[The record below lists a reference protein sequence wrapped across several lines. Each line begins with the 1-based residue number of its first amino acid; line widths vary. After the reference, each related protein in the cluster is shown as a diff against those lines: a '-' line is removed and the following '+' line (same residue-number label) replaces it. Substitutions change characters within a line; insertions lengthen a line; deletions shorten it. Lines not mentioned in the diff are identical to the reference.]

1 MNNIYI
7 DVACLG
13 KFILID
19 VSPDYYG
26 ADNERHK
33 KAQGYKYEVLMPAQ
47 KHDKIVV
54 KIPGEQ
60 QLEAPL
66 SGTEPTVEFADLK
79 VKPYVDSKTGRM
91 AFSAT
96 ASSVKIVGVGAGAGK
111 TQAKG

>member
-1 MNNIYI
+1 MNNVVI
-7 DVACLG
+7 DNSCLG
-13 KFILID
+13 TFILID
-19 VSPDYYG
+19 VTPDYYG

-66 SGTEPTVEFADLK
+66 SGNEPTVEFADLK

-96 ASSVKIVGVGAGAGK
+96 AAGIKVVAGAGK